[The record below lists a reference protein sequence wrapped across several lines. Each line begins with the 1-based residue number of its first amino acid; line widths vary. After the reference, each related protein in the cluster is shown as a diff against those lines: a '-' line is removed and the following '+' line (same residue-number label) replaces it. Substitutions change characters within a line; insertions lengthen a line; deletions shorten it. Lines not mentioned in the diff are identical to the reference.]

1 MKTKTKASLISF
13 AVLVMGLISFSFDY
27 APYYKIK
34 DTGVE
39 TEAKIIHLER
49 DPISYAEDGTL
60 LYDRTP
66 IVNYQI
72 NGETFINELQFYSI
86 LMRSGDVITIVVDS
100 EDPDS
105 IAYNGYMLYL
115 SGFLNMIIIPLVLF
129 YTINNYGKG
138 LVDKLKTKS

>member
-1 MKTKTKASLISF
+1 MKTKITASLISF
-13 AVLVMGLISFSFDY
+13 AVLVMGLIAFSFDY

-39 TEAKIIHLER
+39 AEAKIIHLKQ
-49 DPISYAEDGTL
+49 DPLSYTEDGT

-86 LMRSGDVITIVVDS
+86 LMRSGDVIKIVVDS

-115 SGFLNMIIIPLVLF
+115 SGFLYMIIAPLVSF
-129 YTINNYGKG
+129 HTTNKYGKEI
-138 LVDKLKTKS
+138 VDKLKTKS

>member
-1 MKTKTKASLISF
+1 MKTKITASLISL
-13 AVLVMGLISFSFDY
+13 AVLVMGFISFSFDY

-39 TEAKIIHLER
+39 TEANIVHLKQ
-49 DPISYAEDGTL
+49 DPLSYTEDGT

-66 IVNYQI
+66 IVNYQV
-72 NGETFINELQFYSI
+72 NGETFINELPFHSI
-86 LMRSGDVITIVVDS
+86 LMRSGNVIKIVVDS

-115 SGFLNMIIIPLVLF
+115 SGFLNMIVIPLVLF
-129 YTINNYGKG
+129 YTINNYGTG
-138 LVDKLKTKS
+138 IVDKLKTKS